1 MLLIDA
7 PSSAHL
13 SAPRKEH
20 APMDGTR
27 YATRAVV
34 RVSQHGYRGWLGRS
48 YRGYVSCCFVDERS
62 HVLGSRLVGW
72 LGVLD

>member
-1 MLLIDA
+1 MVVAIGPRKLINLSTWRSLRSPMLLIDA

-20 APMDGTR
+20 AMDGTR

-34 RVSQHGYRGWLGRS
+34 CRSMDIVAGWGGRI
-48 YRGYVSCCFVDERS
+48 VVMLA
-62 HVLGSRLVGW
+62 VAL
-72 LGVLD
+72 